1 MSGHKV
7 VMELRNAG
15 VAYSRSRSWFRQSE
29 FWALKDVSLTL
40 YEGETLGV
48 IGRNGTGK
56 TTLLQLLSGII
67 APDTGELIS
76 GGAKTSLLSLQVGF
90 FPHLSGR
97 ENIFLSGMLQGLSRQ
112 RIEECL
118 PAIIEFAELG
128 EWIDEPIRTYS
139 TGMRARLGFAVS
151 FQADPDV
158 LAIDEVLGVGD
169 EEFKRKSTLA
179 MKERVRSDRTV
190 VLVSHS
196 LPTIRDLCDRLV
208 WIDAGETRAE
218 GPVEAVL
225 QEYLGSMKEP
235 KPT

>member
-1 MSGHKV
+1 MSGRKV

-15 VAYSRSRSWFRQSE
+15 VAYSRPRSWFRQSE
-29 FWALKDVSLTL
+29 YWALKDVSLTL

-48 IGRNGTGK
+48 VGRNGTGK
-56 TTLLQLLSGII
+56 TTLLQLMSGII
-67 APDTGELIS
+67 APDKGQWIS
-76 GGAKTSLLSLQVGF
+76 GGARASLLSLQVGF

-97 ENIFLSGMLQGLSRQ
+97 ENIYLSGMLQGMTRP

-118 PAIIEFAELG
+118 PDIIAFAELG
-128 EWIDEPIRTYS
+128 DWIDEPIRTYS

-151 FQADPDV
+151 FQADPAI

-169 EEFKRKSTLA
+169 EEFKRKSTQA
-179 MKERVRSDRTV
+179 MKDRVRSDRTV

-218 GPVEAVL
+218 GSVEDVL
-225 QEYLGSMKEP
+225 QQYQASMKAP